1 MQYLE
6 PIELEYPALSRR
18 LGEAG
23 RVLIR
28 VFIDETGL
36 ARHASVNRSSGHR
49 RLDEAALGAVQN
61 ARFKPYTENGRAVAG
76 WAFIP
81 LDFELER

>member
-6 PIELEYPALSRR
+6 AIGLEYPALSRR

-23 RVLIR
+23 
-28 VFIDETGL
+28 L
-36 ARHASVNRSSGHR
+36 ARQASVNRSSGHR